1 MMKSKNNYYFF
12 DIYSQRASLY
22 YNNHERIGTYFGLF
36 LTIIYVLS
44 SLIIFIIYLIRVMQ
58 RLDIT
63 IYGSTMYSQEMP
75 SVNINNNN
83 FYFAF
88 GLEDPINTKRFID
101 ESIYYPQ
108 IIFLDNAKINGEF
121 QNIYNLSLDYERC
134 NVENFGNNYQHLI
147 KSELNNSYCLKNFN
161 QNLKLA
167 GGYKYEEMSYI
178 TIKIFPCK
186 NTSENKNHCKPQK
199 EIDNYLTT
207 AHLSILIK
215 DLGLNPSNYS
225 FPVIPTFQD
234 LFFTIDKRLYQNYI
248 LNFGITEIHTDIGL
262 FTQDRKIQKYLQFRQ
277 SYHNIFL
284 RETEEDIEGNDLCVV
299 QLKLDDTIVIHTR
312 QCMKIYEVFSKI
324 GGLMQLIYTIFQ
336 LISILVNKFNLELKI
351 INSIFKFNLQQ
362 KKMGLKFKS
371 LDIDSKNIFGSN
383 KHLIFSSKKT
393 LINLD
398 NNDNSKQN
406 LFTKKNISSSSF
418 SFKVSGNKNIMEC
431 HSNKIQFPK
440 NNNLNNEDIKRNTLK
455 SNENFPKVNSFI
467 KEKDDKNETI
477 EFNDNISLN
486 LINYFCHKNKKKDII
501 ELFNLGNYFLR
512 KRMDIVHVFSL
523 LLITEKIFLKTYKNQ
538 IYSIYKENQIVNTR
552 KMERKLFSK

>member
-1 MMKSKNNYYFF
+1 MESKKNYYFF
-12 DIYSQRASLY
+12 DIYSQRASFY
-22 YNNHERIGTYFGLF
+22 YNNHERIDTHFGLF

-44 SLIIFIIYLIRVMQ
+44 SLIIFIIYLIRVIQ

-108 IIFLDNAKINGEF
+108 ITFVDHAKINGEF

-134 NVENFGNNYQHLI
+134 NEDNFGNNYQHLI
-147 KSELNNSYCLKNFN
+147 KTELNNSYCLKNFN
-161 QNLKLA
+161 KNLNLT

-178 TIKIFPCK
+178 SIKIFPCK
-186 NTSENKNHCKPQK
+186 NTTENKNHCKPQK
-199 EIDNYLTT
+199 EIDYYLTT

-248 LNFGITEIHTDIGL
+248 LSFGITEIHTDIGL
-262 FTQDRKIQKYLQFRQ
+262 LIQDMKIQKYLQFRQ
-277 SYHNIFL
+277 TYHNIFL
-284 RETEEDIEGNDLCVV
+284 RDTEEDIEGNELCVI
-299 QLKLDDTIVIHTR
+299 QLKLDDTIIIHTR
-312 QCMKIYEVFSKI
+312 QHMKIYEVFSKI

-336 LISILVNKFNLELKI
+336 LISILVNKFNLELQI
-351 INSIFKFNLQQ
+351 INSIFKFNLEK

-383 KHLIFSSKKT
+383 KHLIFSSRKSLFKT
-393 LINLD
+393 D
-398 NNDNSKQN
+398 NDNSRQN
-406 LFTKKNISSSSF
+406 LFSKKNISSVSF
-418 SFKVSGNKNIMEC
+418 SLNASGNKNFMEC
-431 HSNKIQFPK
+431 HSNKNKFSK
-440 NNNLNNEDIKRNTLK
+440 NSNFNEDIKSSSIK
-455 SNENFPKVNSFI
+455 SDKNYPKVNPFI
-467 KEKDDKNETI
+467 KEKEDKKETI

-486 LINYFCHKNKKKDII
+486 LINYFCYKNKKKDII
-501 ELFNLGNYFLR
+501 ELFKLGNYFLR

-523 LLITEKIFLKTYKNQ
+523 LLITEKILLKSYKNQ
-538 IYSIYKENQIVNTR
+538 IYSIYKENQILNTKR
-552 KMERKLFSK
+552 IERDVINN

>member
-1 MMKSKNNYYFF
+1 MMESKNNYYFF
-12 DIYSQRASLY
+12 DIYSQRASFY
-22 YNNHERIGTYFGLF
+22 YNNHERIGTFFGLF

-58 RLDIT
+58 RLDMT
-63 IYGSTMYSQEMP
+63 IYGSTMYSQKMP
-75 SVNINNNN
+75 SININNNN

-108 IIFLDNAKINGEF
+108 IIFVDNVKVNGKF

-134 NVENFGNNYQHLI
+134 NEENFGNSYQHLI
-147 KSELNNSYCLKNFN
+147 KSKLNNSYCLKNFN
-161 QNLKLA
+161 QNLT
-167 GGYKYEEMSYI
+167 GGNKYEEMSYI

-186 NTSENKNHCKPQK
+186 NTTENKNHCKPQE

-234 LFFTIDKRLYQNYI
+234 LLFTIDKRLYQNYI

-262 FTQDRKIQKYLQFRQ
+262 FIQDMKIQRYLQFRQ
-277 SYHNIFL
+277 SYHNIFM
-284 RETEEDIEGNDLCVV
+284 RETEGDIEGNVLSVI

-312 QCMKIYEVFSKI
+312 LCMKIYEVFSKI

-371 LDIDSKNIFGSN
+371 LDLDSKNIFGSN
-383 KHLIFSSKKT
+383 KHLIFSSKKPY
-393 LINLD
+393 L

-406 LFTKKNISSSSF
+406 LVTKKNISSASF
-418 SFKVSGNKNIMEC
+418 SLNASGNKNIMEC
-431 HSNKIQFPK
+431 HSNKIRFSK
-440 NNNLNNEDIKRNTLK
+440 DNNSNNEDIKRNSLK
-455 SNENFPKVNSFI
+455 SNENFPKINPFLK
-467 KEKDDKNETI
+467 KEKEDNNEEL

-523 LLITEKIFLKTYKNQ
+523 LLITERILLKTYKNQ
-538 IYSIYKENQIVNTR
+538 IYSIYKENQTVNTK
-552 KMERKLFSK
+552 KMERKLISK

>member
-1 MMKSKNNYYFF
+1 MMESKNNYYFF
-12 DIYSQRASLY
+12 DIYSQRASFY
-22 YNNHERIGTYFGLF
+22 YNNHERIGTFFGLF

-58 RLDIT
+58 RLDMT
-63 IYGSTMYSQEMP
+63 IYGSTMYSQKMP
-75 SVNINNNN
+75 SININNNN

-108 IIFLDNAKINGEF
+108 IIFVDNVKVNGEF

-134 NVENFGNNYQHLI
+134 NEENFGNSYQHLI
-147 KSELNNSYCLKNFN
+147 NSELNNSYCLKNFN
-161 QNLKLA
+161 QNLT
-167 GGYKYEEMSYI
+167 GGNKYEEMSYI

-186 NTSENKNHCKPQK
+186 NTTENKNHCKPQE

-234 LFFTIDKRLYQNYI
+234 LLFTIDKRLYQNYI

-262 FTQDRKIQKYLQFRQ
+262 FIQDMKIQRYLQFRQ
-277 SYHNIFL
+277 SYHNIFM
-284 RETEEDIEGNDLCVV
+284 RETEGDIEGNVLSVI

-312 QCMKIYEVFSKI
+312 LCMKIYEVFSKI

-371 LDIDSKNIFGSN
+371 LDLDSKNIFGSN
-383 KHLIFSSKKT
+383 KHLIFSSKKPY
-393 LINLD
+393 L

-406 LFTKKNISSSSF
+406 LVTKKNISSASF
-418 SFKVSGNKNIMEC
+418 SLNVSGNKNIMEC
-431 HSNKIQFPK
+431 HSNKIRFSK
-440 NNNLNNEDIKRNTLK
+440 DNNSNNEDIKRNSLK
-455 SNENFPKVNSFI
+455 SNENFPKINPFLK
-467 KEKDDKNETI
+467 KEKEDNNEEL

-523 LLITEKIFLKTYKNQ
+523 LLITERILLKTYKNQ
-538 IYSIYKENQIVNTR
+538 IYSIYKENQTVNTK
-552 KMERKLFSK
+552 KMERKLISK